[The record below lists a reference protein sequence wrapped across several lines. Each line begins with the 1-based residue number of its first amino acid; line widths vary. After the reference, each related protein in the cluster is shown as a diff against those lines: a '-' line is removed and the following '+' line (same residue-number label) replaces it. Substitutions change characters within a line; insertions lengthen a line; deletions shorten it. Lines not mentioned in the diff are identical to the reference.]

1 MKGLYDNFDSTVNLP
16 MVEGNDILMEIT
28 ETWIDSLAPNSA
40 AIKNGQD
47 LNKKGK
53 YIELHRSVD
62 GQVLFGLCA
71 GSGKTPYAP
80 SADFAIPDK
89 PVMRCSCPSRQFPC
103 KHVLGLLYA
112 YAEGRPFTPA
122 EVPEDLAA
130 KREKAG
136 KREEKKAKEAVTAAE
151 AKPKKVNKTALKKKI
166 TAQLEGLE
174 LLEKLTHSLIRRGLG
189 TLDAKELKVIQ
200 EHMKQM
206 KSHYLNGA
214 QIQLGKLFLLLSQK
228 DGKEQA
234 YSLATDQLAIIHAFI
249 KKGRA
254 HLTAKLEDPELGL
267 DHESS
272 IEEWLGHAWQL
283 TELKE
288 AGLVAPAAELI
299 QLAFNSYDDAARQEY
314 VDCGY
319 WIQPDSGEI
328 HYTVQYRPYKAAKL
342 MREEDSFF
350 EVAVVP
356 ELYRYPGGLNRRV
369 RYESMTSRALEE
381 SDLNRIREHAAE
393 SFAEIVKSVKNQL
406 KNPLA
411 DPNPVALLSVD
422 KVVSDNEGRLFAA
435 DRQGDTLE
443 LRDILDD
450 GTVHLLKFLP
460 EDALSEIA
468 MLAMFHHD
476 SLSGRL
482 AVQPLT
488 ILTREERVRLLY

>member
-1 MKGLYDNFDSTVNLP
+1 
-16 MVEGNDILMEIT
+16 MEIT
-28 ETWIDSLAPNSA
+28 ETWIDSQAPNSA

-53 YIELHRSVD
+53 YIELHRSED

-80 SADFAIPDK
+80 SADFAIPEK

-112 YAEGRPFTPA
+112 YAEGRLFTPA

-130 KREKAG
+130 KREKTG
-136 KREEKKAKEAVTAAE
+136 KREEKKAKEAVAGVE
-151 AKPKKVNKTALKKKI
+151 AKPKKVNKSALKKKI
-166 TAQLEGLE
+166 SAQLEGLD

-200 EHMKQM
+200 DHVKQM

-214 QIQLGKLFLLLSQK
+214 QIQLGKLFLILSQK
-228 DGKEQA
+228 DNTEQS
-234 YSLATDQLAIIHAFI
+234 YSMASEQLAVIHAFI

-288 AGLVAPAAELI
+288 AGLVEPAKELI
-299 QLAFNSYDDAARQEY
+299 QLAFTSYDDAARQEY

-356 ELYRYPGGLNRRV
+356 ELYRYPGDLNRRV
-369 RYESMTSRALEE
+369 RFESMTSRAVKKN
-381 SDLNRIREHAAE
+381 DLSLVRQHAAA
-393 SFAEIVKSVKNQL
+393 SFTETVKRVKNQL

-411 DPNPVALLSVD
+411 DPNPVVLLSVE
-422 KVVSDNEGRLFAA
+422 KVVTDAEGRLFAA
-435 DRQGDTLE
+435 DKQGETLE
-443 LRDILDD
+443 LRDVLQD

-460 EDALSEIA
+460 EDALREIV
-468 MLAMFHHD
+468 MLAMFHQD
-476 SLSGRL
+476 SRNGVL
-482 AVQPLT
+482 AAQPLT
-488 ILTREERVRLLY
+488 MLTREDLVRLLY

>member
-1 MKGLYDNFDSTVNLP
+1 M
-16 MVEGNDILMEIT
+16 IEIT
-28 ETWIDSLAPNSA
+28 ETWIDALAPNSA

-47 LNKKGK
+47 LNRKGK
-53 YIELHRSVD
+53 YIELHRSED

-80 SADFAIPDK
+80 SADFAVPDK

-112 YAEGRPFTPA
+112 YAEGKPFTTA

-136 KREEKKAKEAVTAAE
+136 KREEKKAQEAAAGAE
-151 AKPKKVNKTALKKKI
+151 AKPKKVNKSALKKKI

-174 LLEKLTHSLIRRGLG
+174 LLEKLTQSLIRRGLG

-206 KSHYLNGA
+206 KSHYLAGA
-214 QIQLGKLFLLLSQK
+214 QIQLGKLLLILSERQNP
-228 DGKEQA
+228 EQA
-234 YSLATDQLAIIHAFI
+234 YSLAAEQLAVIHAFI

-254 HLTAKLEDPELGL
+254 HLSARLEDPELAL

-288 AGLVAPAAELI
+288 AGLAAPGTELI
-299 QLAFNSYDDAARQEY
+299 QLAFLSYDDAARQEY

-350 EVAVVP
+350 EVAAVP
-356 ELYRYPGGLNRRV
+356 ELYRYPGDLNRRV
-369 RYESMTSRALEE
+369 RFESMTARALEE
-381 SDLNRIREHAAE
+381 QDLGQIRRCAAS
-393 SFAEIVKSVKNQL
+393 SFAETVKRVKNQL
-406 KNPLA
+406 KNPLG
-411 DPNPVALLSVD
+411 DPNPVVLLAVA
-422 KVVSDNEGRLFAA
+422 KVVADSEGRLFIA
-435 DRQGDTLE
+435 DAQGDTLE
-443 LRDILDD
+443 LRDVLDD
-450 GTVHLLKFLP
+450 GTVQLMKFLP
-460 EDALSEIA
+460 DEHLQDIA
-468 MLAMFHHD
+468 VLGMFQHD

-482 AVQPLT
+482 TVQPLS
-488 ILTREERVRLLY
+488 ILNQQELIRLLY

>member
-1 MKGLYDNFDSTVNLP
+1 M
-16 MVEGNDILMEIT
+16 MEIT

-53 YIELHRSVD
+53 YIELHRSED
-62 GQVLFGLCA
+62 GRVLFGLCA

-80 SADFAIPDK
+80 SADFAIPEK

-136 KREEKKAKEAVTAAE
+136 KREEQKVKEAAAGVE
-151 AKPKKVNKTALKKKI
+151 AKPKKVNKSALKKKI

-174 LLEKLTHSLIRRGLG
+174 LLEKLTQSLVRRGLG

-200 EHMKQM
+200 EHVKQM

-214 QIQLGKLFLLLSQK
+214 QIQLGKLLLILSKK
-228 DGKEQA
+228 DNTEQSYTHA
-234 YSLATDQLAIIHAFI
+234 SEQLAVIHAFI

-254 HLTAKLEDPELGL
+254 HLTAKLEDPDLAL
-267 DHESS
+267 DHVSS

-283 TELKE
+283 TELRE
-288 AGLVAPAAELI
+288 AGLVAPAKELI
-299 QLAFNSYDDAARQEY
+299 QLAFTSYDDAARQEY

-319 WIQPDSGEI
+319 WIQQDSGEI

-356 ELYRYPGGLNRRV
+356 ELYCYPGDLNRRV
-369 RYESMTSRALEE
+369 RYDSMTSRAVEE
-381 SDLNRIREHAAE
+381 QDLDLIRRHAAA
-393 SFAEIVKSVKNQL
+393 SFAEIVKRVKNQL

-411 DPNPVALLSVD
+411 DPNPVGLLSVD
-422 KVVSDNEGRLFAA
+422 QVVTDPEGRLFAT
-435 DRQGDTLE
+435 DTQGETLE
-443 LRDILDD
+443 LRDVLED

-460 EDALSEIA
+460 EDALCEMA

-482 AVQPLT
+482 VVQPLT
-488 ILTREERVRLLY
+488 ILTREELVRLLY